1 MSIIPAITFK
11 AGLCEVDTS
20 SRPHKV
26 KASPEPGYIFLYAE
40 DELVHFCWRPRS
52 VTMDD
57 APLNLVMIPGDGR
70 FLPYEGVSDQ
80 PTTKT
85 NGRIFVLKFESS
97 SQRHLFWLQS
107 KPQSTTGDPAW
118 LSPRDRKIGELVDQ
132 LLQGDE
138 PDVETELAGLR
149 GSGGSGGG
157 NNNRRGGDDDDDETM
172 EDVEG
177 HGDAN
182 HPHGGGSAGGAGSGA
197 TGGDVRDE
205 GEDAREGGADGARAA
220 SSSAPDAATVVRNLL
235 ASLGQQGAG
244 VGAGAGGGADA
255 GAGGQSRDKSY
266 PLLNDLL
273 ETSVTIPMI
282 RSASEEYVDGLLN
295 YLPPAVLILSQQETS
310 EDGGDLVEPAA
321 DAAIA
326 AKAAMST
333 AEKKSLLEK
342 VLRSP
347 QFSQSL
353 ASLSMAIRDG
363 GLPSIAD
370 ALNIPVKNR
379 GFLTGGAMPMGG
391 GEAVEAFV
399 EGVKTAVQEKLDKAK
414 Q

>member
-11 AGLCEVDTS
+11 AGLCDVDTS

-26 KASPEPGYIFLYAE
+26 KALPEPGYIFLYAE
-40 DELVHFCWRPRS
+40 DELMHFCWRPRTA
-52 VTMDD
+52 TMDD

-70 FLPYEGVSDQ
+70 FLPYEGTSGQ

-107 KPQSTTGDPAW
+107 KPQSVTGDAAW

-138 PDVETELAGLR
+138 PDVEAELADLR
-149 GSGGSGGG
+149 RSGGD
-157 NNNRRGGDDDDDETM
+157 NNRRGGNDDDDDDDETM

-177 HGDAN
+177 HGDAS
-182 HPHGGGSAGGAGSGA
+182 HPRGGGSAGGAGSGA

-205 GEDAREGGADGARAA
+205 GEDSREGGADGARAV

-244 VGAGAGGGADA
+244 AGAGADA
-255 GAGGQSRDKSY
+255 GAGGQSRDKTY

-273 ETSVTIPMI
+273 ETSITIPMI
-282 RSASEEYVDGLLN
+282 RNASEEYIDGLLN
-295 YLPPAVLILSQQETS
+295 YLPPAVLILSQQGAS
-310 EDGGDLVEPAA
+310 DDGGDLVEPTA

-326 AKAAMST
+326 AKAAMSM

-363 GLPSIAD
+363 GLPSISD

-379 GFLTGGAMPMGG
+379 GFLPGGAMPMGG

-399 EGVKTAVQEKLDKAK
+399 DGVKTAVQEKLDKSK

>member
-11 AGLCEVDTS
+11 AGLCEVDTA

-26 KASPEPGYIFLYAE
+26 KALPEPGYIFLYSE
-40 DELVHFCWRPRS
+40 DELTHFCWRPRNA
-52 VTMDD
+52 TMDD

-70 FLPYEGVSDQ
+70 FLPYEGTSGQ
-80 PTTKT
+80 PSTKT

-97 SQRHLFWLQS
+97 SQRYLFWLQS
-107 KPQSTTGDPAW
+107 KPQSTTGDAAW

-138 PDVETELAGLR
+138 PDIDAELAEVR
-149 GSGGSGGG
+149 GS
-157 NNNRRGGDDDDDETM
+157 NNNRRGDGDDDETM

-177 HGDAN
+177 HGDSSN
-182 HPHGGGSAGGAGSGA
+182 PHGGGAAGGAGSGA

-235 ASLGQQGAG
+235 ASLGQQPLSSGAS
-244 VGAGAGGGADA
+244 AGS

-282 RSASEEYVDGLLN
+282 RNASEKYIDDLLN
-295 YLPPAVLILSQQETS
+295 YLPPTVLILSQQEAS
-310 EDGGDLVEPAA
+310 EDGGDIIEPTAESAA
-321 DAAIA
+321 A
-326 AKAAMST
+326 AKAAMSM

-347 QFSQSL
+347 QFTQSL

-370 ALNIPVKNR
+370 ALAIPVKNQ

-399 EGVKTAVQEKLDKAK
+399 DGVKTAVQEKLDKQK